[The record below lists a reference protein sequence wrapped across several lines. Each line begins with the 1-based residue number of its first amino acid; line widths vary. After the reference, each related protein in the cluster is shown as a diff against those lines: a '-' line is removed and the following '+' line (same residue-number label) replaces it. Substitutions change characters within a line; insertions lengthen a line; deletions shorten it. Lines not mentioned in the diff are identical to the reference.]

1 MNVFLLGNGFD
12 LHHKFPTSYLN
23 FLNTMK
29 FLVEK
34 YDDSFAT
41 VAHVFGN
48 DELQEK
54 DEFIK
59 KCYEQH
65 SGVYKTTLLPKD
77 KIKDMITHIKDN
89 MWFNYLS
96 NSVAKDIKW
105 IDFEKEIIR
114 VLEAFSSL
122 LDCNEG
128 FSLINGGVT
137 FSLSA
142 LEVDVEDRYILSQ
155 FNFFYDKDLQS
166 GSSSMKRMKDE
177 YVFEKIAGSNAYHFA
192 KDEMASG
199 LYTSLRELTDVLKD
213 YLLYFV
219 DAPSKEYDNL
229 GIEPRFRSLPTPN
242 RVYSFNYTNTIQ
254 ILYSNAMVDHI
265 HGNTNT
271 NIVLGVNPDE
281 NDNVESADTTF
292 LQFKKYF
299 QRVFFNTDIDF
310 IKSMDFVVRTPRS
323 NDTKLYVIGHS
334 LDSTDKDVIKQI
346 FESVKTII
354 ILYHSETSV
363 KNQIKNLVEIYG
375 KEGLDM
381 LRQEKSL
388 VFLPQSEIQWVT
400 SQNS

>member
-29 FLVEK
+29 FLTEK
-34 YDDSFAT
+34 YDDSFDT
-41 VAHVFGN
+41 VAHVFG
-48 DELQEK
+48 DEELQNK
-54 DEFIK
+54 DKFIK
-59 KCYEQH
+59 ECYEQH
-65 SGVYKTTLLPKD
+65 SGVYKITVLPKD

-89 MWFNYLS
+89 MWFKYLCK
-96 NSVAKDIKW
+96 SVAKDIKW

-114 VLEAFSSL
+114 VLEAFALFFECDEGFDVINGSWIFSFSSL
-122 LDCNEG
+122 KIDKE
-128 FSLINGGVT
+128 T
-137 FSLSA
+137 
-142 LEVDVEDRYILSQ
+142 RHILSQ
-155 FNFFYDKDLQS
+155 FDFFFEKHTS
-166 GSSSMKRMKDE
+166 GSSMLHIRDK
-177 YVFEKIAGSNAYHFA
+177 YVFEKISGSDAYRFA
-192 KDEMASG
+192 TDDMASS
-199 LYTSLRELTDVLKD
+199 LYVSLRELTDVLKD

-254 ILYSNAMVDHI
+254 ILYNNAMVDHI

-299 QRVFFNTDIDF
+299 QRVFFNTDMDF
-310 IKSMDFVVRTPRS
+310 IKNMNFVGRNPYS
-323 NDTKLYVIGHS
+323 NDTTLYVIGHS
-334 LDSTDKDVIKQI
+334 LESTDKDVIKQI

-354 ILYHSETSV
+354 ILYHSEISV

-388 VFLPQSEIQWVT
+388 VFLPQSEIQWVAVE
-400 SQNS
+400 NN

>member
-1 MNVFLLGNGFD
+1 MNAFLLGNGFD

-29 FLVEK
+29 FLIEK
-34 YDDSFAT
+34 YDDSFDT

-48 DELQEK
+48 DELQNI

-59 KCYEQH
+59 ECYEQH
-65 SGVYKTTLLPKD
+65 SGVYKLTVLPKD
-77 KIKDMITHIKDN
+77 KIRDMIAHTKDN
-89 MWFNYLS
+89 MWFNYLC

-114 VLEAFSSL
+114 VLEAFSSFF
-122 LDCNEG
+122 DCNEG
-128 FSLINGGVT
+128 FSLINGGVE

-142 LEVDVEDRYILSQ
+142 LEIDIEDRYILSQ
-155 FNFFYDKDLQS
+155 FNFFFDKDSQS
-166 GSSSMKRMKDE
+166 GSSSMKRMKDK
-177 YVFEKIAGSNAYHFA
+177 YVAEKIVGSNAYHFV
-192 KDEMASG
+192 KDDMASS
-199 LYTSLRELTDVLKD
+199 LYVSLRELTDVLKD

-219 DAPSKEYDNL
+219 DAPSNEYNNL
-229 GIEPRFRSLPTPN
+229 GIEPHFRSLPTPN

-254 ILYSNAMVDHI
+254 ILYNNAMVDHI
-265 HGNTNT
+265 HGSTNT

-310 IKSMDFVVRTPRS
+310 IRNMNFVGTTPRS

-346 FESVKTII
+346 FDSVKTII

-381 LRQEKSL
+381 LRKERSL
-388 VFLPQSEIQWVT
+388 VFLPQSAIQWVT
-400 SQNS
+400 VENN